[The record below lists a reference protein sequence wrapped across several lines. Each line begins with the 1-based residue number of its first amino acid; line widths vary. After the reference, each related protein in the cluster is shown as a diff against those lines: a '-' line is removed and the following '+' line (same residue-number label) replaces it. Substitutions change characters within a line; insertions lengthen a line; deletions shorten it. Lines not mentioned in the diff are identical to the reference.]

1 VNSVI
6 CYICNSVKMSSFL
19 LWSQRVYPVVLLR
32 KHISADITRS
42 SIKLNFAYLIPHFV
56 TTRANFPIFGF
67 FPLGLPSF
75 SFLPHLEVGCLF
87 RKIKFVRSLLQIEIG
102 FAGVCISLIVG
113 ERINRPTV
121 NFGCLFLATW
131 NIFQSSQNSENCL

>member
-1 VNSVI
+1 
-6 CYICNSVKMSSFL
+6 
-19 LWSQRVYPVVLLR
+19 VYPVGLLR

-42 SIKLNFAYLIPHFV
+42 SIKLNFAYLISHFV

-87 RKIKFVRSLLQIEIG
+87 RKIKCVRLLLQIEID
-102 FAGVCISLIVG
+102 FAGVRMLPYSWRTDKPTYSKLWVLIPCDMEHIS
-113 ERINRPTV
+113 E
-121 NFGCLFLATW
+121 
-131 NIFQSSQNSENCL
+131 